1 MNPTNTRSLLLLS
14 CLVSLATAVAVVVG
28 ARTVPGLL
36 TPSSARQLE
45 LERLILRSP
54 DGQIVAE
61 IRSTERKSGG
71 TTELVFFSNA
81 QKEAM
86 TIGVERGSSGRFV
99 RFFDEN
105 GALVGAWN
113 HVGPIGEGTI
123 YLGDADKT
131 GRVQL
136 GALNDESPDTRT
148 LPWGV
153 LVSPGPP
160 SIGRVGIYSTKRS
173 DMPDWLGGIHIR
185 NRGGRDQTLRK

>member
-1 MNPTNTRSLLLLS
+1 MTPTNTRSLLLLS
-14 CLVSLATAVAVVVG
+14 CLVSLATAVGVVVG
-28 ARTVPGLL
+28 ARAVPGLL
-36 TPSSARQLE
+36 TPTSPRQLE
-45 LERLILRSP
+45 LERLILRSR

-61 IRSTERKSGG
+61 IRSTEQKSGG
-71 TTELVFFSNA
+71 TTELVFFSGN

-86 TIGVERGSSGRFV
+86 TIGVERRSSGRFV

-105 GALVGAWN
+105 GALVGSWN
-113 HVGPIGEGTI
+113 HIGPFGAGTI

-136 GALNDESPDTRT
+136 GALSNESPDTRT
-148 LPWGV
+148 QQWGV

-173 DMPDWLGGIHIR
+173 DEPDWVGGINIV
-185 NRGGRDQTLRK
+185 NRGVRDQALPE